1 MFRVTLI
8 FLATAVASHT
18 FAADADNGRRLA
30 QSHCTPCHKIGPG
43 LGGEVSDAPPFDVV
57 GGKYRFEA
65 DALGAAILGPH
76 PKMNFSPQ
84 PGEAADMAAYIGSLG
99 K

>member
-1 MFRVTLI
+1 VFRVTI
-8 FLATAVASHT
+8 ICLATTVASYA
-18 FAADADNGRRLA
+18 FAADTDNGRRLA
-30 QSHCTPCHKIGPG
+30 QNHCTPCHKIGPG
-43 LGGEVSDAPPFDVV
+43 LRGEVSDAPPFDVI

-65 DALGAAILGPH
+65 DAITAAILGPH

-84 PGEAADMAAYIGSLG
+84 PGEATDIAAYIGSLG

>member
-1 MFRVTLI
+1 MFRVTI
-8 FLATAVASHT
+8 IGLASIVASHS

-30 QSHCTPCHKIGPG
+30 QSHCTPCHKLGPD
-43 LGGEVSDAPPFDVV
+43 LRGEVSDAPPFGVI
-57 GGKYRFEA
+57 GAKYRFDA
-65 DALGAAILGPH
+65 DAITAAIVGPH

-84 PGEAADMAAYIGSLG
+84 PGEAADIAAYIGSLG